1 MRRFVLLLALYF
13 GAAGVIALA
22 QTDTESFDD
31 PALEAR
37 YQDLIHTLR
46 CLQCMNQ
53 SIAESPS
60 DTAGDIRRQV
70 RQRMA
75 DGESDGQIRNYLVSR
90 YGDFI
95 SYRPL
100 FKPSTWLLWSAP
112 VLLLIV
118 GGIVFVRIM
127 RLRMQQP
134 LDEELE

>member
-1 MRRFVLLLALYF
+1 MRRIVVSLAL
-13 GAAGVIALA
+13 GLGVAGVVALG

-31 PALEAR
+31 PVLEAR
-37 YQDLIHTLR
+37 YQDLVHTLR

-75 DGESDGQIRNYLVSR
+75 DGESDSEIRNYLVSR

-112 VLLLIV
+112 VLLLIG

-127 RLRMQQP
+127 RVRMQQP